1 MKNYWLDKKE
11 ERKREEEAAAEE
23 ANEVWIYSG
32 PEHSDFTYTE
42 HTFAPIYDF
51 LIEDDDGETKQ
62 EKTS

>member
-11 ERKREEEAAAEE
+11 EREKK
-23 ANEVWIYSG
+23 EVESDELWIYAG

-42 HTFAPIYDF
+42 HTFAPNDYDF
-51 LIEDDDGETKQ
+51 LIEDDDGKTKQ